1 AWFHKRHVFW
11 QKLIIRFER
20 VDVTGDESNEAIA
33 LFLDT
38 LDDCGTIDFQIG
50 MYAQIFALSR
60 GTRGACR
67 GDEEFGGHA
76 SDAGAG
82 CAERATVAQKGG
94 RAESFRGSSCDEAGA
109 SGADD
114 DDIYFIV
121 RVRHVLLRSV

>member
-1 AWFHKRHVFW
+1 MH
-11 QKLIIRFER
+11 
-20 VDVTGDESNEAIA
+20 
-33 LFLDT
+33 
-38 LDDCGTIDFQIG
+38 
-50 MYAQIFALSR
+50 AQIFALSR

-76 SDAGAG
+76 SDASAG

-121 RVRHVLLRSV
+121 RVRHVLLRSVRMRAQTARALGACSGGLIDGA